1 MFTFLRDKIIVV
13 YSSSLKT
20 LRFNQIV
27 EFRVPIKY
35 LRPLITIDIPPKLD
49 FDDLKN
55 VLFAKIRRTALK
67 YLW

>member
-20 LRFNQIV
+20 LRFSQIV

-35 LRPLITIDIPPKLD
+35 LRPLITIDIPRKLD
-49 FDDLKN
+49 FEDFKN